1 MSRFNYLY
9 KENRP
14 WGRFFVL
21 NDEPNYKIKRIEIF
35 PNQRL
40 SYQYHKRR
48 SETWIV
54 IQGNPI
60 VTLDD
65 IITHYKK
72 GDSIII
78 PTGSKHRIENVD
90 KSNIILIEVQTGS
103 YFGEDDIVR
112 IKDDYKR
119 I

>member
-1 MSRFNYLY
+1 MKTFNYI
-9 KENRP
+9 ESEDRP
-14 WGRFFVL
+14 WGKFFVIH
-21 NDEPNYKIKRIEIF
+21 DESEYKIKRLEIF

-48 SETWIV
+48 AETWIV

-78 PTGSKHRIENVD
+78 PTGSKHRIENKD